1 MRAEPGLAGRERTAT
16 YRVQLSPGF
25 TLREAADLAGYLAEL
40 GISHLYCSPYLQAAP
55 GSSHGY
61 DVADPER
68 ISEDLGGQPAL
79 SLLTAALREAG
90 LGQML
95 DIVPNHMVAD
105 ARANRWWRDVLENGP
120 SSAYAGF
127 FDIDWEG
134 GDSRHAFTVLVPI
147 LGDHYGRVLERGEL
161 RVARAGGSFVVR
173 YHEHELPLSPKTVDE
188 IVSRA
193 ARRAGSAELAEVA
206 EGLGSLP
213 LARLT
218 DREAVNERHANKEML
233 ATRIVEL
240 THDHPETAE
249 ALDSEVDAVNRDP
262 DRLDEL
268 LRRQNFRLAFWRT
281 ASEELDYRRFFNI
294 ETLVGLRAEDE
305 HVFEKTHR
313 LVRQLVDDGTLDGLR
328 VDHVDGLRD
337 PEGYLRRLADATSGV
352 YTVVEKILAPDEELC
367 GSWPVAGTTGY
378 DFLIRVNGLFVAT
391 ENERSMTGFYESFT
405 GETATFEE
413 IAHESKFEIMRREL
427 APEVERLTGLL
438 SRVCDAYRRHRDHTH
453 RELREALREVIAH
466 MGVYR
471 TYNLAEGSASP
482 GDQRRVRDA
491 VEASIACRA
500 DIDRE
505 LLWFVGELAL
515 GEREGPGAAE
525 FVPRFQQLSA
535 PVMAKGVED
544 TAFYRYNRLVSLN
557 EVGGDPG
564 LFGRSTAEFHDAT
577 ARAAAQTPDTM
588 LTLATHDTKRGPD
601 VRARINVLSE
611 IPDRWAEAVAA
622 WARANDLYR
631 QGEWP
636 DRNAEYLLYQT
647 MLGAWPI
654 GPDRIVEYMTKALRE
669 AKVHTSW
676 SDPDEVYERDVEVFA
691 RAILADREFLSS
703 IESFM
708 RDERVVE
715 RGRRN
720 SLAQSALLLT
730 CPGIPDVY
738 QGSELWDMSLVDP
751 DNRRAVDYSLRFDL
765 VRSLS
770 EADLPPPLE
779 SDDPGASKLWLT
791 RRLLGHRRSHPDLYR
806 KGGYEP
812 LPAADGMLAFQRDS
826 LVVIVA
832 CRTSPDPADSV
843 ELPAGRWANLLD
855 GAGYDGGPLP
865 VGPLLSHHPAAVLER
880 AE

>member
-1 MRAEPGLAGRERTAT
+1 MQADPSTPARERIAT
-16 YRVQLSPGF
+16 YRVQFSPEF
-25 TLREAADLAGYLAEL
+25 TLRQAADLAGYLADL
-40 GISHLYCSPYLQAAP
+40 GVSHLYCSPYLQAAA

-68 ISEDLGGQPAL
+68 INEDLGGQPAL
-79 SLLTAALREAG
+79 SLLTGALREAG
-90 LGQML
+90 LGQIL

-134 GDSRHAFTVLVPI
+134 GDSRHPFTVLVPI

-161 RVARAGGSFVVR
+161 QVARAGGSFVVR

-193 ARRAGSAELAEVA
+193 ARRAASAELAEVA
-206 EGLGSLP
+206 EGLGALP

-218 DREAVNERHANKEML
+218 DREAVNERHDKKEML
-233 ATRIVEL
+233 AARIVEL
-240 THDHPETAE
+240 THDHEEIAE
-249 ALDSEVDAVNRDP
+249 ALDAEVHTLNRDP

-268 LRRQNFRLAFWRT
+268 LRRQNFRVAFWRT

-313 LVRQLVDDGTLDGLR
+313 LVRQLVDDGTVDGLR

-337 PEGYLRRLADATSGV
+337 PEGYLRRLADTTSGV
-352 YTVVEKILAPDEELC
+352 YTVVEKILAFDEELVE
-367 GSWPVAGTTGY
+367 SWPVAGTTGY
-378 DFLIRVNGLFVAT
+378 DFLIRVNDLFVAT
-391 ENERSMTGFYESFT
+391 ENGPAMTAVYESFT

-413 IAHESKFEIMRREL
+413 VAHDSKFVIMRREL
-427 APEVERLTGLL
+427 APEVERLTALL
-438 SRVCDAYRRHRDHTH
+438 AEVCDAYRRHRDHTH
-453 RELREALREVIAH
+453 RELREALREVVAH
-466 MGVYR
+466 MDVYR
-471 TYNLAEGSASP
+471 TYNVPGGSVSP
-482 GDQRRVRDA
+482 TDRRTIRDA
-491 VEASIACRA
+491 VEAAIACRA

-505 LLWFVGELAL
+505 LLWFLGELAL
-515 GEREGPGAAE
+515 GERSGPGADE

-564 LFGRSTAEFHDAT
+564 VFGRSQAEFHAAT
-577 ARAAAQTPDTM
+577 GRVARRAPDTM
-588 LTLATHDTKRGPD
+588 LTLSTHDTKRGAD

-611 IPDRWAEAVAA
+611 MPDRWAEAVAK
-622 WARANDLYR
+622 WADANALYR

-647 MLGAWPI
+647 IIGAWPI
-654 GPDRIVEYMTKALRE
+654 GPDRVVEYMTKAVRE

-676 SDPDEVYERDVEVFA
+676 SDPNEVYERDVEVFT

-708 RDERVVE
+708 QDQRVVE

-720 SLAQSALLLT
+720 SLAQSTLLLT
-730 CPGIPDVY
+730 CPGIPDIY
-738 QGSELWDMSLVDP
+738 QGCELWDMSLVDP
-751 DNRRAVDYSLRFDL
+751 DNRRAVDYPLRAEL
-765 VRSLS
+765 LRSVS
-770 EADLPPPLE
+770 RADVPPPLG
-779 SDDPGASKLWLT
+779 SDDSGASKLWLT
-791 RRLLGHRRSHPDLYR
+791 RRLLGHRRSHPELYC

-812 LPAADGMLAFQRDS
+812 LPSTGRVLAFQRDS

-832 CRTSPDPADSV
+832 CRTSPDPGVSV
-843 ELPAGRWANLLD
+843 ELPAGRWRNLLD
-855 GAGYDGGPLP
+855 GARCEGGLLP
-865 VGPLLSHHPAAVLER
+865 AGRLLSHHPAVVLER
-880 AE
+880 AD